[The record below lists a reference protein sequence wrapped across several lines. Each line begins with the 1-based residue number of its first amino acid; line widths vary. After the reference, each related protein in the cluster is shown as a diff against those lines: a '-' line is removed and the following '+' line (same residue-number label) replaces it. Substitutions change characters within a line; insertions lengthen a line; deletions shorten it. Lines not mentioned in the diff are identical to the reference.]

1 MESRFS
7 SLICESLNQLHDE
20 FLVLEFLL
28 NLLVVKYLSIY
39 KVCRGV
45 VDGLVDRSHRLVTGI
60 YM

>member
-1 MESRFS
+1 MESGCS
-7 SLICESLNQLHDE
+7 SLIRESLNQLHDE

-45 VDGLVDRSHRLVTGI
+45 VDGLVDGPDRLVTGI
-60 YM
+60 